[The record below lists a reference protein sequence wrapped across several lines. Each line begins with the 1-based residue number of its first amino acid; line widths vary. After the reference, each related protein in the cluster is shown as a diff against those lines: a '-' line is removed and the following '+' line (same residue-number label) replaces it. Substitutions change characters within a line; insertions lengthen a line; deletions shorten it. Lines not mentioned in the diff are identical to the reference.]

1 MPSKYQPQ
9 VSAWREDLY
18 KGVYTTQLHLTNNK
32 KLRYANDDYCEFSR
46 SFTGMRFFFRLAT
59 IFFSSIVILFLIFAL
74 YFTLPS
80 VWMGTKHRALLLI
93 CCFIGVFLVYFFFH
107 MFLSVIFSPEDC
119 PIRLNRK
126 TGKVYI
132 YDHCLLYF
140 GSLRTFTCSP
150 LKAKEITVKEFNWAD
165 IQGCMTS
172 VSVPLGSGGMVR
184 SYRLECV
191 VCEPNTTKVI
201 DHFLLAADTSLS
213 YDEWMWINSYM
224 AFSDKNLDAEF
235 MPEEDFTW
243 PIKVNWPEEI
253 DKKSKASSLEEYQQI
268 DAQYQQMKTYNIK
281 TKEIKK

>member
-18 KGVYTTQLHLTNNK
+18 KGVYTTQLHLSNNK

-74 YFTLPS
+74 YLTLPS
-80 VWMGTKHRALLLI
+80 VLMGVEHEMLLLI
-93 CCFIGVFLVYFFFH
+93 CCFIGFFSVYFSIQ
-107 MFLSVIFSPEDC
+107 MFLSVIFAPEDC

-132 YDHCLLYF
+132 YDHFILYF
-140 GSLRTFTCSP
+140 DLWEIFTRSPFRT
-150 LKAKEITVKEFNWAD
+150 KEISIKEFNWAD

-172 VSVPLGSGGMVR
+172 VSVPTGSGGMVR

-201 DHFLLAADTSLS
+201 DHFLLATGSSLG
-213 YDEWMWINSYM
+213 YEWMWINSYM

-268 DAQYQQMKTYNIK
+268 DAEY
-281 TKEIKK
+281 KKLGNK